1 MLEIIKST
9 EEVILP
15 FSVIETI
22 FSQIEERIFSAKKQR
37 KDSFTGQSDV
47 NRKAMRLSPNGITNK
62 GCNTKNIFKDKL
74 KKLLNNNQK
83 NRSGTGIL
91 NN

>member
-47 NRKAMRLSPNGITNK
+47 NRKAMRLS
-62 GCNTKNIFKDKL
+62 
-74 KKLLNNNQK
+74 
-83 NRSGTGIL
+83 
-91 NN
+91 